1 LPARPIFIRI
11 NAHTRADRKETI
23 SLASEAINSSGG
35 WVIDSRLFSNV
46 SINFNFEIELKNAER
61 LYRVLKEIDIRL
73 TEKSRAALE
82 ELTQMASKA
91 YAQAGDVAGTLQ
103 ITFIHNEPALRIEIP
118 PIPG

>member
-46 SINFNFEIELKNAER
+46 SINFNFEIELKNIRR
-61 LYRVLKEIDIRL
+61 LYRALTQIDIRL

-82 ELTQMASKA
+82 ELSERVSITDAP
-91 YAQAGDVAGTLQ
+91 AGDVAGTLQ
-103 ITFIHNEPALRIEIP
+103 ITFIHNEPDLRIEIP